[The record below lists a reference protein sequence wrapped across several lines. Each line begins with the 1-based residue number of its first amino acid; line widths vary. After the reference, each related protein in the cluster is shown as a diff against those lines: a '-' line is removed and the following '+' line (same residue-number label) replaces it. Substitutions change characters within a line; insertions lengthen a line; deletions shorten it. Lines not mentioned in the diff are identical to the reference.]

1 MRMSMN
7 RRQRLMAT
15 LGGEPVDRP
24 AVSFY
29 EIGGW
34 ILDPDDPDPFNV
46 YNGPGWRELIQLA
59 ESATDLI
66 RMVTPEAHPTSD
78 NPVDTIRHIETIDQ
92 EDKRFT
98 RTVLHVGNKTLSSTT
113 RRDRDVATSWTIE
126 PLLKGPEDL
135 DLYLSLPAEFFA
147 YTYDVVPLQKAE
159 EALGDAGIV
168 MVDVADPLCRA
179 ASLFDL
185 ETYTI
190 VALTEPL
197 RFHALLEKLAVST
210 YAMVTAVCERF
221 PGRLWRIV
229 GSEYASDPLLPPRLY
244 REYEVRYTQPIVT
257 TIQQSG
263 GFARLHS
270 HGRLRRILSDIAE
283 MGPDGLDPIEPPP
296 QGDMTLQEVGAR
308 IGSQTVLFGNIE
320 VSELQQMAPDA
331 FEMRV
336 REALRQG
343 FARDRR
349 GFVLMPTS
357 CPYGRTVSK
366 RLLQNYETM
375 VRVVEAWRV

>member
-1 MRMSMN
+1 MMMT

-15 LGGEPVDRP
+15 LRGEPVDRP
-24 AVSFY
+24 AVNFY

-34 ILDPDDPDPFNV
+34 VLDPDDPDPFNV
-46 YNGPGWRELIQLA
+46 CNGPGWRELIQLA

-66 RMVTPEAHPTSD
+66 RMMTPEAHPTSD
-78 NPVDTIRHIETIDQ
+78 NPVDAIRHVETIDQ
-92 EDKRFT
+92 GDKRFT
-98 RTVLHVGNKTLSSTT
+98 RTVLQVGNKTLTSTT

-135 DLYLSLPAEFFA
+135 DLYLSLPAEIFA
-147 YTYDVVPLQKAE
+147 YTYDVAPLQKAE

-185 ETYTI
+185 EMYTI
-190 VALTEPL
+190 VALTEPR
-197 RFHALLEKLAVST
+197 RFHALLEKLAPST

-221 PGRLWRIV
+221 PGHLWRIV

-270 HGRLRRILSDIAE
+270 HGRLRRILPDIME
-283 MGPDGLDPIEPPP
+283 MGVDGLDPIEPPP
-296 QGDMTLQEVGAR
+296 QGDMTLEEVQAQIGA
-308 IGSQTVLFGNIE
+308 QTVLFGNIE
-320 VSELQQMAPDA
+320 VSELQQMAPET
-331 FEMRV
+331 FEVRV
-336 REALRQG
+336 REAVQRG
-343 FARDRR
+343 STRNGR

-357 CPYGRTVSK
+357 CPYGRTISE
-366 RLLQNYETM
+366 RLLQNYKTMIRTVETC
-375 VRVVEAWRV
+375 RT